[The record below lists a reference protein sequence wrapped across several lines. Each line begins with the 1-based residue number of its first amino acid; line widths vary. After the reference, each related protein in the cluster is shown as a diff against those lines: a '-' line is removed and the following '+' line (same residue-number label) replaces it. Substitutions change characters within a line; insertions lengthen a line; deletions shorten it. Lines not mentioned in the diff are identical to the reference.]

1 MSSGRSSIL
10 ARPVI
15 CAMQRIAGRISNRD
29 LVGIIGTSSGR
40 AFSSGSNTALIK
52 QLRERTGAP
61 MKDVKAALLQCDWD
75 SEAAFTEL
83 RKKGLAAAG
92 KKAGRV
98 AADGL
103 LGVASQQEGRAAA
116 VVEINS
122 ETDFVARNDLFQH
135 LVSQVAGAA
144 LSVESSPRSESE
156 AAVINLQALEAAKIE
171 LNHPKLSGRSTVAD
185 AVAEVASIM
194 GENVKIR
201 RGFLLS
207 SSTGIVA
214 SYLHSSTQA
223 GIARVA
229 GLLTL
234 EPATSDSQSA
244 DHPAELSSLGESLA
258 MHIVAQ
264 RPLFLSK
271 DLVAPE
277 ALQHEREI
285 LTSQALGSGKPPNV
299 IEKMVAGRL
308 SKYVQEVALLEQK
321 YVLDEAKTV
330 KAVLNEFA
338 KQFEKQYNIGQFVR
352 VEVGEGIQ
360 REEKNFAAEVAAQ
373 AA

>member
-1 MSSGRSSIL
+1 MSCGRSSTL
-10 ARPVI
+10 ARPMI
-15 CAMQRIAGRISNRD
+15 SAMQSIVTRISNRE
-29 LVGIIGTSSGR
+29 LVGLSSCR
-40 AFSSGSNTALIK
+40 AFSSGSNAALIK
-52 QLRERTGAP
+52 LLRERTGAP

-103 LGVASQQEGRAAA
+103 LGVALQQERRAAA

-135 LVSQVAGAA
+135 LVSQVARAA
-144 LSVESSPRSESE
+144 LSVDSIPGSQAE

-171 LNHPKLSGRSTVAD
+171 LNHPKLSGESTISD

-194 GENVKIR
+194 GENVKLR
-201 RGFLLS
+201 RGFFLS
-207 SSTGIVA
+207 SSTGVVA

-223 GIARVA
+223 GLARVA

-234 EPATSDSQSA
+234 EPAISDSQSG
-244 DHPAELSSLGESLA
+244 DHQAELSSLGESLA

-277 ALQHEREI
+277 ALQHERDI
-285 LTSQALGSGKPPNV
+285 LTSQALGSGKPANV
-299 IEKMVAGRL
+299 IDKMVAGRL
-308 SKYVQEVALLEQK
+308 SKYMQEVALLEQK

-330 KAVLNEFA
+330 KSVLNEFA
-338 KQFEKQYNIGQFVR
+338 KQFQKQYNIGRFVR